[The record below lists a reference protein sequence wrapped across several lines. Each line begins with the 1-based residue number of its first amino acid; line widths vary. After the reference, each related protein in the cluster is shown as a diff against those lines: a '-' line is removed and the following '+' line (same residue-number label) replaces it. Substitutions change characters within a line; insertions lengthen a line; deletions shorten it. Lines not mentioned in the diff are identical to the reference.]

1 MFKPAVWSAS
11 AVWPISRHQST
22 RCTGT
27 TLSNRTCSTSVSWFW
42 RSWPRSVDSCQS
54 SKYIL
59 SHVLQIQKHRLQTCS
74 TFFLLIAIEPNDSG
88 VGALVLSATRMC
100 SWLKF
105 RTIVAAGLQR
115 GWVCLHEKYLSAKF
129 CCVPLR
135 DSFRV
140 CSPFRIKQWFRPSG
154 LGCWS
159 QL

>member
-1 MFKPAVWSAS
+1 VQFGRLAGIRVPVARELLCQIGRVQLQCHGSGDRGRDWLTLVSALNIFSVTFCRSRSTGCRPAV
-11 AVWPISRHQST
+11 H
-22 RCTGT
+22 
-27 TLSNRTCSTSVSWFW
+27 LS
-42 RSWPRSVDSCQS
+42 
-54 SKYIL
+54 
-59 SHVLQIQKHRLQTCS
+59 
-74 TFFLLIAIEPNDSG
+74 FLLIAIEPNDSG